1 MQGYGEMAIGLG
13 LTIGPALGSLLYK
26 VRFRETTIVSAVVSL

>member
-1 MQGYGEMAIGLG
+1 MQGYGEVATGLG

-26 VRFRETTIVSAVVSL
+26 VRFRETTLVSPVVL